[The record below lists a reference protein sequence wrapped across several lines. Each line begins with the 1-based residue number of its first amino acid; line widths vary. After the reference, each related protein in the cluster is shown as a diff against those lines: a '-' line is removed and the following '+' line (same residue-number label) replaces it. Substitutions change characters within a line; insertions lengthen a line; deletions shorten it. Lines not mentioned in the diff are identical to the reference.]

1 MWQQGTRGDRLSRRL
16 RRSSLL
22 TAIVVAVIL
31 GVAVTAA
38 AWWLLRQVLGVAAE
52 PPSKADLTRFAF
64 SVTVG
69 IGGVVGLVVA
79 YRRQRD
85 SERGRFAELFGAAAR
100 QLGDVDAA
108 VRMAG
113 VYAMAGVADDFAAPG
128 RRQQCIDVLCGYL
141 RLPYEPEVGASH
153 LAARTETSATDGTTT
168 ELKYQLRANDREVR
182 RAVVEVIAAHLR
194 PSAEIS
200 WSDRDFDF
208 ADAVLEDC
216 DFRYTVF
223 AGERTYFA
231 RTVFTG
237 SRATTFESAR
247 FVGHYVNFRNAEF
260 RGALTL
266 FRDTE
271 FAPRE
276 PRRSEQRGSGV
287 VFSGVRFGSP
297 VSFQRAV
304 FRGSRTSFPNAGF
317 LGPHTTFTEV
327 RFLAEQTDFTSVT
340 FGGDET
346 LFDKTEF
353 AGERITFAGT
363 QFFADRT
370 TFEGA
375 RLGVKSRWR
384 RPGTTEIDFTR
395 VEYHGTVSFADA
407 VLEGRAV
414 NFTRGDFFGEISFRG
429 TKFAAREVDFD
440 KPKSWVGV
448 IADWD
453 DDPSRKPDN
462 IAPALWPP
470 IPPGATPV

>member
-1 MWQQGTRGDRLSRRL
+1 MSRRL

-22 TAIVVAVIL
+22 VAIVVAVVL
-31 GVAVTAA
+31 GVGVTAA

-69 IGGVVGLVVA
+69 VGGVVGLVVA

-85 SERGRFAELFGAAAR
+85 AERGRFAELFGAAAR
-100 QLGDVDAA
+100 QLGDPDAA

-113 VYAMAGVADDFAAPG
+113 VYAMAGVADEFATPG

-141 RLPYEPEVGASH
+141 RLPYEPESGASH
-153 LAARTETSATDGTTT
+153 LAARTETSAAEGTTT

-182 RAVVEVIAAHLR
+182 RAIVDVISAHLR
-194 PSAEIS
+194 PAAEVS
-200 WSDRDFDF
+200 WSERDFDF
-208 ADAVLEDC
+208 ADAVLEDP
-216 DFRYTVF
+216 DFRYAVF
-223 AGERTYFA
+223 DGERTYFA

-237 SRATTFESAR
+237 LRATTFESAR
-247 FVGHYVNFRNAEF
+247 FTGRYVNFRNAEF

-266 FRDTE
+266 FRAAE

-276 PRRSEQRGSGV
+276 PRRGEQRGSGV

-297 VSFQRAV
+297 VSFQQAV
-304 FRGSRTSFPNAGF
+304 FRGERLSFPNAGF
-317 LGPHTTFTEV
+317 LGPHTTFTDV
-327 RFLAEQTDFTSVT
+327 RFLSGHTDFTGAT

-353 AGERITFAGT
+353 GGERISFAGV
-363 QFFADRT
+363 QFYADRT
-370 TFEGA
+370 TFAEA
-375 RLGVKSRWR
+375 RLGVRSRWR
-384 RPGTTEIDFTR
+384 RPGTAEIDFGR

-407 VLEGRAV
+407 ALAGAAAY
-414 NFTRGDFFGEISFRG
+414 FTRGDFFGEISFRG
-429 TKFAAREVDFD
+429 TKFGARVVDFD

-448 IADWD
+448 LTDWD
-453 DDPSRKPDN
+453 EDPSRKPDH